1 MQNNDKVS
9 YTTKLNFWWILKM
22 ALRDSRKNKSRLL
35 LFISSIVLGIAS
47 MVAISSFSDNL
58 KKDIDQQAAALIG
71 ADLVVDSRKELSENG
86 QHLIDSIKGVS
97 SASAEEKSFASMALF
112 EKSGGNRLVQIRA
125 LGGNF
130 PFYGKLETV
139 PESAE
144 SSFRTGKSAL
154 VDKTLML
161 QFNAEVGDQVVIGTE
176 KFTIAGILTN
186 APGQSGIS
194 SAVAPAIFIPLEYL
208 DSTGLLQKGSR
219 VNYNFYY
226 QFPKTTDVDNILEKL
241 DAHFEEEGLDG
252 ETIQMRKESTG
263 RSFDDLTGFLSL
275 VGFVALLLGCIG
287 VSSAIQIYIRE
298 KLNSIAILR
307 CLGVSSRQAFLI
319 FLIQV
324 AGIGLIGSVLGAAF
338 GVLIQQLLP
347 IILQDL
353 LPVAVS
359 NDLSVI
365 AIVKGIALGVFISIL
380 FALLPLIGIHTI
392 SPLNTLRLSY
402 EENDGRKNKFRTLV
416 YGLIV
421 LFILVFARMQ
431 LENWFQT
438 LAFTMGVLVGFLILY
453 GVSILLV
460 KLVKRYFPHSWSYL
474 WRQGLSNLYRPNNQT
489 VIMVMAIGL
498 GTAFIATLFFV
509 KALLISQLSFS
520 AGSNQPNMVLFDIQ
534 SSQKQEVLNLVKKE
548 NLPIIQEV
556 PIVTVQLE
564 TINGY
569 NEAAVKKDS
578 TLGLSNRSFGREL
591 RVTYRD
597 SIISSEKITDGVW
610 IGERG
615 DGDTARV
622 SLEKD
627 YAQRAGLKIGDRLV
641 YNVQGLMVPAI
652 VGSFREVDWNR
663 VQTNFRVVFPKGV
676 IDEAP
681 QFHVIMTRTPDSEI
695 SAAFQL
701 AVVQQFPTVSII
713 DLNLILSILD
723 EILNK
728 ISFVI
733 QFMAALSILT
743 GIIVLVASIMIS
755 KYQRVRESVLLRT
768 MGASRKQILTIAA
781 MEYLFLGTLAASTGI
796 IIALLS
802 SWALAIFSFELP
814 FVPDILLIIGL
825 FIGVSALTV
834 VIGIFNSTALLNRT
848 PLEVLRKED

>member
-86 QHLIDSIKGVS
+86 QHLIDSIKGIS

-226 QFPKTTDVDNILEKL
+226 QFPKITDVDNILEKL